1 MKGRIRILQSV
12 GSLGLGGNEIFVMNL
27 FRNIDKSEFQVDFV
41 VFDDKR
47 LDFYEEILASGS
59 KVYFCTSRSNNKLIC
74 LLEQI
79 KAVKKILSENDYD
92 IIHCHSCSL
101 AGLFR
106 SAIPGFLYSKT
117 KVITHSHNPGLPKN
131 TFLDKCSR
139 FVLKVILSKI
149 IDYGFSCSDV
159 AGESKYTKNFIKSN
173 KYYLINNAINIDN
186 YIFDNNIRERTRQ
199 LLGIEEHEFVIGH
212 IGRFEYQKNHGFLV
226 DIFEKIAGLNPDSK
240 LLLVGDG
247 SLFNNIKEKIRKLS
261 LDKKVIFTGQQES
274 AENYYQAMDCF
285 VLPSYYEGFPFV
297 LVEAQINGLRA
308 VISDTISKS
317 VNIANGIKFCSL
329 NQNPNVWANI
339 VIKFGNQRMG
349 DEQVKIVCDLYD
361 LKKEI
366 HRIEGLYKKCIRNL

>member
-59 KVYFCTSRSNNKLIC
+59 KVYFCTSRSNNRLIY

-79 KAVKKILSENDYD
+79 KAVKKILLENNYD
-92 IIHCHSCSL
+92 IIHCHSCSFI
-101 AGLFR
+101 GLFIGAV
-106 SAIPGFLYSKT
+106 SGFLCNKT
-117 KVITHSHNPGLPKN
+117 KVITHSHNPGFPKN
-131 TFLDKCSR
+131 TFLDRCGR

-149 IDYGFSCSDV
+149 VDYGFSCSDV
-159 AGESKYTKNFIKSN
+159 AGESKYTKNFIKSDR
-173 KYYLINNAINIDN
+173 YYLINNAINVNN
-186 YIFDNNIRERTRQ
+186 YIFDNNIRKKTRQ
-199 LLGIEEHEFVIGH
+199 LLGIKEHEFVIGH
-212 IGRFEYQKNHGFLV
+212 IGRFEYQKNHDFLV
-226 DIFEKIAGLNPDSK
+226 DIFEKVVGLNPNSK

-247 SLFNNIKEKIRKLS
+247 SLFNNIKEKVRKLNI
-261 LDKKVIFTGQQES
+261 DKNVIFTGQQEN

-285 VLPSYYEGFPFV
+285 LLPSYYEGFPFV
-297 LVEAQINGLRA
+297 LVEAQINGLRSI
-308 VISDTISKS
+308 ISDTISKS
-317 VNIANGIKFCSL
+317 VNIANGVEFCSL
-329 NQNPNVWANI
+329 NQNASVWADI

-349 DEQVKIVCDLYD
+349 DKQVKFVCALYD

-366 HRIEGLYKKCIRNL
+366 HRIEELYKKCIGNL